1 MMTKDAIVATLEDIV
16 ANGDSKSARIQ
27 AIKLVLG
34 MKEDEPRAES
44 EFDKIDGL
52 YAVPRRGT
60 NH

>member
-1 MMTKDAIVATLEDIV
+1 MMTKDEIVAALEDIV
-16 ANGDSKSARIQ
+16 VNGDSEIARIQ

-34 MKEDEPRAES
+34 MKEDEPPAER

-52 YAVPRRGT
+52 DAVPRRGT